1 MASGHVNRAKGRT
14 HGCTDQACKREE
26 STCQLGAVH
35 TWHLADLTRCLLL
48 GRLSGA
54 KWTLNAQ
61 VEPFRL

>member
-35 TWHLADLTRCLLL
+35 TWHLADMTTDFREVRFKADIRKC
-48 GRLSGA
+48 SG
-54 KWTLNAQ
+54 N
-61 VEPFRL
+61 VR